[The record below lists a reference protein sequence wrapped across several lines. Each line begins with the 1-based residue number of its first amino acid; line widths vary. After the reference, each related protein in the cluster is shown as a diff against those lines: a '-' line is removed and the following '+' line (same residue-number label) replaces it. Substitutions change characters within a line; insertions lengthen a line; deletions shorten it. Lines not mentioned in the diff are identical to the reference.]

1 MTNVHWALDVSVS
14 DFGSPFDTTT
24 TTTSCSST
32 TSFQYINSQLVAHG
46 FTRSPGLPLEGISG
60 ENMECLTKCLL
71 AMLSQRVTDMSRA
84 EELSTKLRTLSYD
97 HERLMGMHRSST
109 EKTLNAER
117 EVNMY
122 KSRLATAA
130 RSLQSSESS
139 HKQTTAELQR
149 TRTLLQA
156 LRATHAAEL
165 KKREKEIERM
175 VEKWTKLVDSQ
186 SKSSTTSPGMVIR
199 GANAEVASGMELLG
213 KGKGYLEVALEHADS
228 SRKELLD
235 ETTRLRRLI
244 LVSANRLQSMIHEMR
259 TLASIRSEEASF
271 FHCSSTEPASFDH
284 DALFPLTPI
293 NAADDKMLSL
303 FASANDAISVLSKH
317 LSDRLNTAHSEP
329 SGQLLEA
336 DSDSEDCKCLRAVIE
351 KLQNEL
357 DEAKQ
362 LHETHA
368 TETRELLNQ
377 LAYQGTQRAS
387 MDGLMIA
394 SELDA
399 EHDQL
404 DRIRKELEDER
415 KKFTHAAVKLGN
427 EKSAFESER
436 IKFMEE
442 KRSWQVQQMLSE
454 HPPTPAPVS
463 LTPDVPPSPG
473 LAAHLPEV
481 MKSPRKS
488 PRKQKVVGKSS
499 NSRKTRVS
507 RRSSTF
513 SILPPT
519 NVEPAYETE
528 VIPIVVSPSK
538 QQTNNKPPTLTKSI
552 LPTSFVLPPPS
563 PRTSLPPPDPPA
575 EDSSSAP
582 SSPPLPNPI
591 PTIVEPNPA
600 PAPMP
605 KPAPAPALSRTP
617 PPFRRPFPM
626 AKPMAARMTHAYS
639 PVKPSPLSR
648 ILMLADS
655 PDSPESDPLHNVDGK
670 DTTPTGCPVLAATVA
685 AAAVAKSDDDD
696 SPLREKKSERNVV
709 QAKQRE
715 KTDTK
720 KRSSKERN
728 KVREEPA
735 APAAASKPK
744 TIGAGEKENR
754 DKQSRRRSPPTLE
767 APATKPPSTYTT
779 SKPEVGAKPTTK
791 VPAKLPI
798 GKGGARRVPIGS
810 AEAAPLPGWRG

>member
-60 ENMECLTKCLL
+60 ENMERLTKCLL

-186 SKSSTTSPGMVIR
+186 SKSSTASPGMVIR

-259 TLASIRSEEASF
+259 TLASIRSEE
-271 FHCSSTEPASFDH
+271 PASFDH

-317 LSDRLNTAHSEP
+317 LSDRPNTAHSEP

-336 DSDSEDCKCLRAVIE
+336 DSTPKTVNVFGPSSRSFRTNLA
-351 KLQNEL
+351 
-357 DEAKQ
+357 
-362 LHETHA
+362 HA

-377 LAYQGTQRAS
+377 LASQGTQRAS

-415 KKFTHAAVKLGN
+415 EKFTHAAVKLGN
-427 EKSAFESER
+427 EKSAFEVGLVNLLSLTVSQFHAQSER
-436 IKFMEE
+436 IKFTEE

-507 RRSSTF
+507 RRSSIF

-528 VIPIVVSPSK
+528 DIVTPTRPVAQALGQSHLGKRSKPRRGFIIGPI
-538 QQTNNKPPTLTKSI
+538 I
-552 LPTSFVLPPPS
+552 
-563 PRTSLPPPDPPA
+563 
-575 EDSSSAP
+575 
-582 SSPPLPNPI
+582 PPLPNPI
-591 PTIVEPNPA
+591 PTIVEPNLA
-600 PAPMP
+600 PAPMQ

-655 PDSPESDPLHNVDGK
+655 PDSPESDSLHNVDGK
-670 DTTPTGCPVLAATVA
+670 DTTPTGCPVLAATVV
-685 AAAVAKSDDDD
+685 AAAVARSDDDD
-696 SPLREKKSERNVV
+696 SPLREKKSERNVA
-709 QAKQRE
+709 QAKQCE

-735 APAAASKPK
+735 VPAAASKPK

-754 DKQSRRRSPPTLE
+754 DKQSRRGSPPMLG
-767 APATKPPSTYTT
+767 APATKPPSTSTT
-779 SKPEVGAKPTTK
+779 SKPEVGAKFTTK
-791 VPAKLPI
+791 MPAKLPV